1 MSGPDVHQQPA
12 QRETQD
18 ETVDN
23 ELQLTAVES
32 RVLGCLIEK
41 QATTPDAY
49 PMTLNALLTACNQK
63 TNRDP
68 VMALEPGKVGHA
80 LRTLEERGMVRGQMS
95 ARSTR
100 YEHNFDRIYD
110 TTSRPRAVLAMLMLR
125 GPQTI
130 NELHTRCARL
140 ADFPAPEDMADTLD
154 RLEQRSPPLAMR
166 LPRASGQRED
176 RFMHLL
182 CGPLDIDALL
192 ESAARSPARPSSS
205 AASELLQR
213 LEELEARVTTLEQHL
228 DGPDTA

>member
-1 MSGPDVHQQPA
+1 MMDTPETPSTA
-12 QRETQD
+12 QIE
-18 ETVDN
+18 DN
-23 ELQLTAVES
+23 QTLDSALQLTATEA

-80 LRTLEERGMVRGQMS
+80 LRTLEERGMVRGQLS

-100 YEHNFDRIYD
+100 HEHNFDRIYD
-110 TTSRPRAVLAMLMLR
+110 TTVRQRAVLAMLMLR

-130 NELHTRCARL
+130 NELLTRCARM
-140 ADFPAPEDMADTLD
+140 ADFPAAEDMTDTLQ
-154 RLEQRSPPLAMR
+154 RLEDRSPPMALR

-192 ESAARSPARPSSS
+192 EIAARSSSS
-205 AASELLQR
+205 QSAPASTALLQR
-213 LEELEARVTTLEQHL
+213 LEDLEARVAQLEQQL
-228 DGPDTA
+228 GGKPDSG

>member
-1 MSGPDVHQQPA
+1 MTTPRTPDAQDSGSGQALDSA
-12 QRETQD
+12 
-18 ETVDN
+18 
-23 ELQLTAVES
+23 LQLTTIEA

-41 QATTPDAY
+41 QATTPDTY

-68 VMALEPGKVGHA
+68 VMSLEPGKVGHA
-80 LRTLEERGMVRGQMS
+80 LRTLEERGMVRAQMS

-110 TTSRPRAVLAMLMLR
+110 TTGRQRAVLAMLLLR

-140 ADFPAPEDMADTLD
+140 ADFPAPEDMADTLE

-192 ESAARSPARPSSS
+192 ESAASTPARPSAASS
-205 AASELLQR
+205 AELLQR
-213 LEELEARVTTLEQHL
+213 IEELEARVATLEQQRDTP
-228 DGPDTA
+228 DGD

>member
-1 MSGPDVHQQPA
+1 MTTPQTPDAQDSGSGQALDSA
-12 QRETQD
+12 
-18 ETVDN
+18 
-23 ELQLTAVES
+23 LQLNAVEA

-41 QATTPDAY
+41 QATTPDTY

-68 VMALEPGKVGHA
+68 VMSLEPGKVGHA
-80 LRTLEERGMVRGQMS
+80 LRTLEERGMVRAQMS

-110 TTSRPRAVLAMLMLR
+110 TTGRQRAVLAMLLLR

-140 ADFPAPEDMADTLD
+140 ADFPAPEDMADTLE

-192 ESAARSPARPSSS
+192 ESAASTPARPSAASS
-205 AASELLQR
+205 AEILQR
-213 LEELEARVTTLEQHL
+213 IEELEARVATLEQQRDTP
-228 DGPDTA
+228 DGD